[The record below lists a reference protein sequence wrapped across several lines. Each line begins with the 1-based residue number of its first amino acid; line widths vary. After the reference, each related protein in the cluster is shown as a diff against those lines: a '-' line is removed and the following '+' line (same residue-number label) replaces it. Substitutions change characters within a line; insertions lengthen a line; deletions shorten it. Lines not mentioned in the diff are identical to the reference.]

1 MNNFF
6 FIGLPYTAI
15 VVMLIASIYRY
26 RTMAFK
32 FSSLSTQILE
42 DKTLYKG
49 ILPFHWGIIILFF
62 GHLTAFLIPTAVFAW
77 NRHTLRLLTLET
89 TAFGFALTVLYG
101 LLILIIRRLRNKRIA
116 AVTSK
121 MDYLVFLLLFVQIL
135 SGMWVAYFNRWGSS
149 WFAAVMTPYL
159 RSILLFSPDIAV
171 VNIAP
176 LSVKIHIISAF
187 TIIGLLPF
195 TRLVHFLVYPIR
207 YFYRSYQIV
216 IWNWNRKT
224 IRNSKAMNNGINP
237 KNN

>member
-15 VVMLIASIYRY
+15 IVMLIASIYRY
-26 RTMAFK
+26 RTKAFK

-42 DKTLYKG
+42 DKLLYKG
-49 ILPFHWGIIILFF
+49 ILPFHWGIVFLFF

-77 NRHTLRLLTLET
+77 NGDTMRLLVLET
-89 TAFGFALTVLYG
+89 TAFGFALTLFYG
-101 LLILIIRRLRNKRIA
+101 VIVLIIRRLRNKRVSV
-116 AVTSK
+116 VTSK
-121 MDYLVFLLLFVQIL
+121 MDYVVYLLLLVQII
-135 SGMWVAYFNRWGSS
+135 SGLWVAYFNRWGSS
-149 WFAAVMTPYL
+149 WFAAVITPYL
-159 RSILLFSPDIAV
+159 RSIFLFSPDITAI
-171 VNIAP
+171 NIAP

-187 TIIGLLPF
+187 TIIGIIPF
-195 TRLVHFLVYPIR
+195 TRLVHFLVYPFR